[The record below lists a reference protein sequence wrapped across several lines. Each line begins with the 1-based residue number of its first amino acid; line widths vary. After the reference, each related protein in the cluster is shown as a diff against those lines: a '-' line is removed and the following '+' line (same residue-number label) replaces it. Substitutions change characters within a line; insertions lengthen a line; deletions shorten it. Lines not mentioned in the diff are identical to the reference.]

1 MKYFTNQ
8 NNTNVFSGKAGMTNF
23 PTAYEESSNTSP
35 GVFNAANAASGTTCA
50 NLAPGCGFSDTCRT
64 SGIQTGG
71 RRGRRHRRRGPQRSR
86 RSRTSRRSASKS
98 RTRTRRKS
106 IRRKSIRRKNIR
118 RKSNRR
124 QRGGG
129 GSYGRT
135 VLPAKYYGGETDVFT
150 APPGCQTF
158 ETAYGMSNPS
168 IYSDFQGD
176 MVNRNLAPGGQTAG
190 TRSSGIQTGGGGT
203 NKPYCER
210 KETSSI

>member
-1 MKYFTNQ
+1 MPRRSRARSSTSSTSSTLSRRRRTSTSSSRRRRNRQTGGFRTVLPMKYFTNH
-8 NNTNVFSGKAGMTNF
+8 NNHNVYNGKPGVTNF
-23 PTAYEESSNTSP
+23 RTAYEESRNTSP

-98 RTRTRRKS
+98 RKS
-106 IRRKSIRRKNIR
+106 I
-118 RKSNRR
+118 RR

-168 IYSDFQGD
+168 MYS
-176 MVNRNLAPGGQTAG
+176 M
-190 TRSSGIQTGGGGT
+190 I
-203 NKPYCER
+203 
-210 KETSSI
+210 